1 MPFSKLLTTIAT
13 VWMVSA
19 FGCTSRPGRS
29 VVDVPGD
36 RTAPATQPAG
46 RVVDFGPGLRIDY
59 RVPQVEVDS
68 EVVLRQGALELFA
81 YSRAQ
86 VPKEHETILRTEV
99 PCERIYQALHLIG
112 LVAGRPMR
120 YDMETKT
127 VELPTGDPVEVL
139 VRYDQEGRTREHSA
153 CDWMMN
159 ASTKKP
165 MARTHWLFTGS
176 RREEDGQFAA
186 NIEGTLV
193 TVVDFPSSLLSL
205 PASHSESDSQLWL
218 LAHTD
223 SIPPQGTRVIL
234 VLRPAAQSSRGA
246 HNP

>member
-1 MPFSKLLTTIAT
+1 MLFQKLVGAIAA
-13 VWMVSA
+13 VWTVSA
-19 FGCTSRPGRS
+19 FSCTPPSGRS
-29 VVDVPGD
+29 EVEVAGD
-36 RTAPATQPAG
+36 RPVPATKPAG

-86 VPKEHETILRTEV
+86 VPKEHETILRTDV
-99 PCERIYQALHLIG
+99 QCERVYQALYLIG

-127 VELPTGDPVEVL
+127 VEMPTGDPVEVW
-139 VRYDQEGRTREHSA
+139 VRYEQEGRTREHSA
-153 CDWMMN
+153 CDWMLD

-165 MARTHWLFTGS
+165 LTRTHWLFTGS

-218 LAHTD
+218 MAHTD
-223 SIPPQGTRVIL
+223 SIPPNGTRVIL
-234 VLRPAAQSSRGA
+234 ILRPAAKPSSEA
-246 HNP
+246 LNH